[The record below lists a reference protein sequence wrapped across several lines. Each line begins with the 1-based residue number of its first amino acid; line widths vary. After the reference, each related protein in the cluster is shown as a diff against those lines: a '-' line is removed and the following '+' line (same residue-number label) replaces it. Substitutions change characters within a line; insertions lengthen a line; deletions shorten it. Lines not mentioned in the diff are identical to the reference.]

1 MTKALKDKIIESL
14 TSILPIALIV
24 LVLSVA
30 FVPLEAGTF
39 VLFLVGVFLLIVGLG
54 CFMLGADMSMLV
66 IGEKIGATMT
76 HSRKIWLIALLS
88 FIIGIIVTIAEPDL
102 QILAEQVPA
111 IAEKTPLGNYLLI
124 LTVAVGVGIFL
135 TIGMLRI
142 VFRIP
147 LHYLLILFYAIA
159 FVLSIFV
166 SPDFWAV
173 SFDSGGVTTGPMTV
187 PFIMS
192 LGVGVASI
200 RSGKGSKNDSF
211 GLVALSSVGPIIAVL
226 TLGIIFDIQD
236 IEYTLEPLTEV
247 GDTRGV
253 FFEYLHGFGDYAQE
267 VAIALSPII
276 AFFILFQL
284 ASRVFRKRQIVRIV
298 VIVVIVVIGRRRGG
312 RGGRLRR
319 CGGGRRGWRR
329 RGRGGGGGH
338 LSRCHLHAAVQMHL
352 QLQDQRFLGGG
363 LPFLVFGVHRERDA
377 AAVLQISLLDG
388 AVGQIVGHRLHRLA
402 ERAVSLDQLPAV
414 LVQALQAHH
423 VAGAVHPHHHVGID
437 LHAHGAVGGQQ
448 QAARHRDDQ
457 RTGCRR
463 GQRDDPLPHPQRGF
477 GRRELHHAVH
487 RLPHLI
493 PEVGHLEKPAL
504 AVQDHGVAQ
513 AAFHHQIFHCLSPP
527 LISDIWPRCPRMISN
542 PLV

>member
-247 GDTRGV
+247 ADTRGV

-276 AFFILFQL
+276 NVGFMP
-284 ASRVFRKRQIVRIV
+284 V
-298 VIVVIVVIGRRRGG
+298 GR
-312 RGGRLRR
+312 
-319 CGGGRRGWRR
+319 
-329 RGRGGGGGH
+329 
-338 LSRCHLHAAVQMHL
+338 
-352 QLQDQRFLGGG
+352 
-363 LPFLVFGVHRERDA
+363 
-377 AAVLQISLLDG
+377 
-388 AVGQIVGHRLHRLA
+388 AVGQGLASLWGGWLLIPVGMIIGYFVVAA
-402 ERAVSLDQLPAV
+402 EPAV
-414 LVQALQAHH
+414 H
-423 VAGAVHPHHHVGID
+423 VLNKQVERMSAGAISSSAMMKGLCAGVCISLGLAMTRILTGINIMWI
-437 LHAHGAVGGQQ
+437 
-448 QAARHRDDQ
+448 
-457 RTGCRR
+457 
-463 GQRDDPLPHPQRGF
+463 
-477 GRRELHHAVH
+477 
-487 RLPHLI
+487 LI
-493 PEVGHLEKPAL
+493 PGYAIAL
-504 AVQDHGVAQ
+504 ILTFFTPPLFTGIAFDSGGVASGAMVSSFVLPMAIGACSVLDPAGIMTQ
-513 AAFHHQIFHCLSPP
+513 AFGCVAFVALTP
-527 LISDIWPRCPRMISN
+527 LISIQILGIVYKHRTSRIKRKFLTVEDRVLEYEVN
-542 PLV
+542 